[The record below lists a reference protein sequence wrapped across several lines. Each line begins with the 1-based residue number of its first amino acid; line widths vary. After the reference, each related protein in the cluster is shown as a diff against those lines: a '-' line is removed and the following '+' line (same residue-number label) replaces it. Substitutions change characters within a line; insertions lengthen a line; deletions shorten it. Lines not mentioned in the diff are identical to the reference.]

1 MAPKSPTKSLST
13 ADNSDNNIDK
23 DRPSWD
29 TSPISKPGYLVT
41 LCRWLPAQDE
51 NHRLLVERGVTMH
64 RGRTVVVSDNHMD
77 RHRHGLLP
85 KGTFQKPTIV
95 VSADHSDVGLPEAE
109 ALATPSH
116 LQRRSPVLVS
126 SRTCKPCRTHW
137 ISHAPLGLRCCIYGM
152 AQAGRRWQRTLFPWL
167 EEFGFKKCEH
177 DSCIFKCEKE
187 VITPD
192 GPRNEVLTLGVYVD
206 DLVTL
211 YFHDDEHSLYHQ
223 FATELQKWDVED
235 ERGRA
240 HRPVGRQR
248 PHVWRALLA
257 GSAEHLF
264 LYPHAATLLSGRSLR
279 SGLAPDNV
287 LHGGEHNILCRPIA
301 PGEKKEGRDRDWTC
315 SAAGFAELGWRRCAR
330 TDALWCYEREQP
342 LALFG

>member
-109 ALATPSH
+109 ALATPTAPLSGPRLFAYLQALPHALDIACAVGTSLLH
-116 LQRRSPVLVS
+116 LRHGPGRSPVA
-126 SRTCKPCRTHW
+126 T
-137 ISHAPLGLRCCIYGM
+137 
-152 AQAGRRWQRTLFPWL
+152 
-167 EEFGFKKCEH
+167 
-177 DSCIFKCEKE
+177 
-187 VITPD
+187 
-192 GPRNEVLTLGVYVD
+192 
-206 DLVTL
+206 
-211 YFHDDEHSLYHQ
+211 HSL
-223 FATELQKWDVED
+223 
-235 ERGRA
+235 
-240 HRPVGRQR
+240 
-248 PHVWRALLA
+248 
-257 GSAEHLF
+257 
-264 LYPHAATLLSGRSLR
+264 
-279 SGLAPDNV
+279 
-287 LHGGEHNILCRPIA
+287 
-301 PGEKKEGRDRDWTC
+301 
-315 SAAGFAELGWRRCAR
+315 
-330 TDALWCYEREQP
+330 P
-342 LALFG
+342 LARGVRLQEVRA